1 MSFQNKSVEKAGT
14 LTLQNTSDNSL
25 SQLNEEL
32 TLQEFLDTYKSN
44 NTFNLLSLQGGK
56 WLIPKCNQKIFY
68 NLLAKTIQTNKRKLY
83 YVEYPLKGS
92 NKVIIDADF
101 VQTTCKRLYTKDTIE
116 TLLKLYEIEIRK
128 HINKEVVFIVS
139 QRDKPYKKINKY
151 KDGFH
156 AIAPHLRLPTN
167 VLEEIRINVL
177 EQVKDL
183 FTNDKITNTK
193 EDIIDKAVISKNGW
207 QPIGCYKPT
216 KKPYEITYI
225 YENGELNKPKNKI
238 KDEDYG
244 EFLYSMSIWNNEI
257 DVKEDIIDD
266 TYESQ
271 SVTYS
276 REEIL
281 EALHDLKIQ
290 NIKLSSNSRNTY
302 DVDYDHTYPCPV
314 TGEQHDKIKC
324 YVYENE
330 SKWLFLS
337 CYSTKCSKKFKYLI
351 KNIKINEE
359 FFTDYNL
366 GQLFV
371 KLYGNKFIY
380 QNNTLYY
387 FNGDIWNSKTSM
399 KHLNSLLSEDFYL
412 YCSKLIINNTNEDE
426 RLKKLSNILNLQ
438 SRKRKPYIIAEI
450 KDNLTLDENIVFD
463 TNDKMKNCLNFKNGL
478 LELNKI
484 KITNNNLDFT
494 DAFRKRTEDD
504 YVTQFLNYNFQ
515 FQAYY
520 KIMNEIDTI
529 YSKINPD
536 KTEKEFIYSWFAY
549 CLTGITNQQI
559 FLTSI
564 GYSAQNGKS
573 TQSKIHSRVLPL
585 YSHKLDKRTFN
596 LNYSKQHKQIIHFD
610 STPIRYVYIE
620 ELDQKQ
626 LDQSLLKDFV
636 DGDKINCEIMYGDSK
651 NVDIQCKLN
660 ICSNVDPNFGNVD
673 KGILR
678 RGLMIKYNQRFLPKD
693 KYENELK
700 EGKNNIHLRIDDI
713 EDLFY
718 NEKYKNAY
726 LHLLLPFVVKFFNKK
741 FIIPENIKNKFVE
754 TAEEYDTFKNI
765 IDKYFTITDDEEDR
779 IHKNEYIEIIR
790 GEMEKNVSWKYILSE
805 TKRIGLNYSRDM
817 RFNGLKGC
825 IFGIH
830 KLSGAVAQ

>member
-1 MSFQNKSVEKAGT
+1 MNKMTNLVEATCKSS
-14 LTLQNTSDNSL
+14 LHNTSDNSL
-25 SQLNEEL
+25 SQLNEL
-32 TLQEFLDTYKSN
+32 TLQEFLYTYKSN
-44 NTFNLLSLQGGK
+44 DTYNLLSLQGGK

-68 NLLAKTIQTNKRKLY
+68 TLLAKAIQTNKRKLY

-101 VQTTCKRLYTKDTIE
+101 EQTTSKRLYTKDTIE
-116 TLLKLYEIEIRK
+116 TLLKLYEFEIRK

-156 AIAPHLRLPTN
+156 AIAPHIRLPTN
-167 VLEEIRINVL
+167 VLEEIRTNVL
-177 EQVKDL
+177 LQIDTL
-183 FTNDKITNTK
+183 FSVFENPK
-193 EDIIDKAVISKNGW
+193 EDIIDKAVISRNGW

-238 KDEDYG
+238 KNEDYG

-257 DVKEDIIDD
+257 DVKEDIIND

-281 EALHDLKIQ
+281 EALQDLKIQ

-302 DVDYDHTYPCPV
+302 DVDYNHSYSCPV
-314 TGEQHDKIKC
+314 TGEHHDKIKC

-399 KHLNSLLSEDFYL
+399 KHLNSLLSKDFYL

-484 KITNNNLDFT
+484 KIVNNKLDFT
-494 DAFRKRTEDD
+494 NAFRKRIEDD

-515 FQAYY
+515 FQADP
-520 KIMNEIDTI
+520 KIMNEIDII

-549 CLTGITNQQI
+549 CLTGITNQQV

-610 STPIRYVYIE
+610 LTPIRYVYIE

-693 KYENELK
+693 KYEKELK
-700 EGKNNIHLRIDDI
+700 LKKKNIYLRIDDI
-713 EDLFY
+713 EDLFN

-726 LHLLLPFVVKFFNKK
+726 LHLLLPFVVKFFKK
-741 FIIPENIKNKFVE
+741 EFIIPENIKNKFVE
-754 TAEEYDTFKNI
+754 TTEEYDTFKNI

-779 IHKNEYIEIIR
+779 IHKSEYIEIIR

-805 TKRIGLNYSRDM
+805 TKRIGLTYSRQM
-817 RFNGLKGC
+817 RINGLQGV
-825 IFGIH
+825 ILGI
-830 KLSGAVAQ
+830 KKNVGRWDT